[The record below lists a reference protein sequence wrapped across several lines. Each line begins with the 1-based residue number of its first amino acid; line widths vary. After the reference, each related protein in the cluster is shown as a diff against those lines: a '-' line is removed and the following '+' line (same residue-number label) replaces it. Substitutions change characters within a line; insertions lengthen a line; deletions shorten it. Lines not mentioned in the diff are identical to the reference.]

1 MKQIS
6 MMLVLTGPKSLMR
19 FDMSTNVLQKK
30 TREKGLTRFDMSTNV
45 LQLPLL
51 FQTHLPYIQGPSGA

>member
-6 MMLVLTGPKSLMR
+6 MMLVLTGPKSLM
-19 FDMSTNVLQKK
+19 
-30 TREKGLTRFDMSTNV
+30 RFDMSTNV